1 MSSTTS
7 GAPAAPVALVT
18 GAANGQGAS
27 HADRLRADG
36 FHVVATD
43 VTAASFPE
51 PDYDFR
57 ILDVTDESQW
67 AELVDSVLADY
78 ATIDV
83 LVNNA
88 GIMGATAPIEE
99 TSLEAYQRVIGVNQ
113 IGCFLGMRA
122 VIPTMRRA
130 GRGSI
135 INISSIAGM
144 GGAPGR
150 IPYQA
155 SKWAIRGMTR
165 SAAVELAGTGV
176 RVNAIV
182 PGWVDTQMVT
192 NAVRPAAEIAAD
204 IPMRRIADPDE
215 ISACVSFLACADS
228 RYMTGSDLVVDGGI
242 RARI

>member
-7 GAPAAPVALVT
+7 DAPVAPVAVVT

-43 VTAASFPE
+43 VVAASRPE
-51 PDYDFR
+51 PDHDFR

-67 AELVDSVLADY
+67 AELVDRVLAEY
-78 ATIDV
+78 STIDV

-88 GIMGATAPIEE
+88 GIMGASLPIEE

-182 PGWVDTQMVT
+182 PGWVDTQMVA
-192 NAVRPAAEIAAD
+192 NAVRPTAEIAAD
-204 IPMRRIADPDE
+204 IPMRRIADPAE

-228 RYMTGSDLVVDGGI
+228 RYMTGTDLVVDGGI